1 MYFCDMKYFWIIFS
15 VFILYLSISPCCDD
29 GGCVNT
35 NNTQLS
41 STITEHHQEDSEHNE
56 ICSPFCVCACCGN
69 HISTN
74 KVLSTSYE
82 VSFVDLENYKPT
94 YYTTQFSSKFEVS
107 IWQPPQI
114 V

>member
-1 MYFCDMKYFWIIFS
+1 
-15 VFILYLSISPCCDD
+15 
-29 GGCVNT
+29 
-35 NNTQLS
+35 LS
-41 STITEHHQEDSEHNE
+41 SAITEHHHEDSEHNE

-69 HISTN
+69 HISTS

-82 VSFVDLENYKPT
+82 VSFVDLENYKPP

>member
-1 MYFCDMKYFWIIFS
+1 MKYFWIIFS

-29 GGCVNT
+29 EGCGKT
-35 NNTQLS
+35 NNIQAS
-41 STITEHHQEDSEHNE
+41 STITEHHHQDTEHNE

-74 KVLSTSYE
+74 KIFKASYE
-82 VSFVDLENYKPT
+82 ISLLESENYKPT
-94 YYTTQFSSKFEVS
+94 HYTSQFSSKFEAT

-114 V
+114 G